1 MKITVEMTE
10 EEFAEYSEYRKNSDK
25 RKSNEDRKMFQAK
38 KVLWSIEPA
47 AGSTE
52 YKPKFKILD
61 QEHAEELYEMA
72 TDYIKSHGGKI
83 DG

>member
-25 RKSNEDRKMFQAK
+25 RESNEDRKMFQANK
-38 KVLWSIEPA
+38 ILWSIEPA
-47 AGSTE
+47 AGNTE
-52 YKPKFKILD
+52 SKPKFKIAD
-61 QEHAEELYEMA
+61 HEHAAELYEMA
-72 TDYIKSHGGKI
+72 ADYITAHGGKI